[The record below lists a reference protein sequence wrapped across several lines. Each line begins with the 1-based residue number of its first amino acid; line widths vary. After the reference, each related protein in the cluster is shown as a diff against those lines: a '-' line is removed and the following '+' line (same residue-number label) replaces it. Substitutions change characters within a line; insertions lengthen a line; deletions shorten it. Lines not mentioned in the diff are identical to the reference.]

1 MQKLLIVDGHNL
13 LFQMFFGMPSRIIN
27 KNGKAIQGTMG
38 FIGGLLKII
47 RMTVPT
53 HIVAVFDGET
63 GSDRNEVNAD
73 YKGNRI
79 DYTDVPENENPFFQ
93 LPDIYAALDGM
104 GIKHFE
110 TEGVE
115 ADDVIAGYALKC
127 NRDTE
132 IVISS
137 FDSDMFQLV
146 GVNVLV
152 LRYRGIKTIVYDAGK
167 IEEKYGIKPCFFADY
182 KSLVGD
188 KSDNIR
194 GAQNIGPKTAMN
206 LINEFGSIF
215 SIIEN
220 ADRIEKP
227 AIRRAVMDQSDL
239 LVKNY
244 QLIKL
249 TDKAALPLG
258 MEALENSCCIGMTTT
273 GVLKQIGL
281 Q

>member
-1 MQKLLIVDGHNL
+1 MQKLLIIDGHNL
-13 LFQMFFGMPSRIIN
+13 FFQMFFGMPSRIIN
-27 KNGKAIQGTMG
+27 KNGKTIQGTMG

-47 RMTVPT
+47 RMTAPT

-79 DYTDVPENENPFFQ
+79 DYTDVPENDNPFFQ

-137 FDSDMFQLV
+137 FDSDIFQLIGDHV
-146 GVNVLV
+146 SV
-152 LRYRGIKTIVYDAGK
+152 LRYRGIETIVYDSMK

-182 KSLVGD
+182 KALVGD
-188 KSDNIR
+188 HSDNIR
-194 GAQNIGPKTAMN
+194 GVDKVGPKTAMN

-215 SIIEN
+215 SIIKN
-220 ADRIEKP
+220 ADRIEKLS
-227 AIRRAVMDQSDL
+227 IRRAVMDQSDL
-239 LVKNY
+239 LVQNY

-249 TDKAALPLG
+249 TGNAALPLS
-258 MEALENSCCIGMTTT
+258 MEALESSRCNGMTTT
-273 GVLKQIGL
+273 EILKQIGL
-281 Q
+281 L